1 MKSSSTND
9 NDGVPPF
16 VSQKTAVAKH
26 NNNNNN
32 NASYHT
38 ILVTATLT
46 TLHSKLISDCDHLLE
61 TTMLPPSSTNAES
74 RRIFPEDALFNIAS
88 DLRKMSDMVTW
99 EASNDDNNPVSQK
112 SVIQFFQALNDKIS
126 QGTSYAPSPSPSS
139 TTSKARKGEKQQH
152 DIQLLVKEIVSS
164 STTPFYNGLTFGV
177 L

>member
-1 MKSSSTND
+1 MKPSSTND

-26 NNNNNN
+26 NNNNN

-61 TTMLPPSSTNAES
+61 TTMLPPSSTTTTTTNSES
-74 RRIFPEDALFNIAS
+74 HRIFPENALLTIAS

-99 EASNDDNNPVSQK
+99 EASDDDNNPVSQK
-112 SVIQFFQALNDKIS
+112 SVTQFFQALNDKIS
-126 QGTSYAPSPSPSS
+126 QGSSYAPSS
-139 TTSKARKGEKQQH
+139 TTATSKARKGENKQQH
-152 DIQLLVKEIVSS
+152 DIQLVVKEIVSFS
-164 STTPFYNGLTFGV
+164 HQHHFTTI
-177 L
+177 